1 MRRTIGVLGLGVFGR
16 TVVKELTDEPVD
28 IITIDKDK
36 TITQRIESYVL
47 EAVIGDFTDME
58 LIKSVGIAQCETVI
72 IATASSL
79 ESSVIATLN
88 CKNLGIKNIIVK
100 VKNKRHR
107 EIMEQ
112 LGATEVIRPEYAAG
126 LKLSKQLRNPN
137 IRDVIDLEDDVSIV
151 EFTPPKKWFG
161 KSIKELDLRSEFGLN
176 IIGIKSAQTNMIN
189 YNLAVD
195 APLDET
201 DILVAIGNKD
211 DIEEFDYVEDLS
223 LIHI

>member
-58 LIKSVGIAQCETVI
+58 LIKSVGITQCETVI

-151 EFTPPKKWFG
+151 EFTPPKKWLG

-195 APLDET
+195 APLDAT

-211 DIEEFDYVEDLS
+211 DIEEFDYVED
-223 LIHI
+223 

>member
-151 EFTPPKKWFG
+151 EFTPPKKWLG
-161 KSIKELDLRSEFGLN
+161 ESIKELDLRSEFGLN

-195 APLDET
+195 APLDAT

-211 DIEEFDYVEDLS
+211 DIEEFDYVED
-223 LIHI
+223 

>member
-151 EFTPPKKWFG
+151 EFTPPKKWLG

-195 APLDET
+195 APLDAT

-211 DIEEFDYVEDLS
+211 DIEEFDYVED
-223 LIHI
+223 

>member
-36 TITQRIESYVL
+36 TITQRMESYVL

-151 EFTPPKKWFG
+151 EFTPPKKWLG

-195 APLDET
+195 VPLDAT

-211 DIEEFDYVEDLS
+211 DIEEFDYVED
-223 LIHI
+223 

>member
-189 YNLAVD
+189 YNLTVD

-211 DIEEFDYVEDLS
+211 DIEEFDYVED
-223 LIHI
+223 

>member
-58 LIKSVGIAQCETVI
+58 LVKSVGIAQCETVI

-211 DIEEFDYVEDLS
+211 DIEEFDYVED
-223 LIHI
+223 

>member
-36 TITQRIESYVL
+36 MITQRMESYVL

-100 VKNKRHR
+100 VKSKRHR

-137 IRDVIDLEDDVSIV
+137 IRDVIDLKDDVSIV
-151 EFTPPKKWFG
+151 EFTPPKKWLG
-161 KSIKELDLRSEFGLN
+161 ESIKELDLRSEFGLN

-195 APLDET
+195 APLDAT

-211 DIEEFDYVEDLS
+211 DIEEFDYVED
-223 LIHI
+223 

>member
-151 EFTPPKKWFG
+151 EFTPPKKWLG

-195 APLDET
+195 SPLDET

-211 DIEEFDYVEDLS
+211 DIEEFDYVED
-223 LIHI
+223 

>member
-137 IRDVIDLEDDVSIV
+137 IRDVIDLENDVSIV
-151 EFTPPKKWFG
+151 EFTPPKKWLG

-211 DIEEFDYVEDLS
+211 DIEEFDYVED
-223 LIHI
+223 

>member
-176 IIGIKSAQTNMIN
+176 IIGVKSAQTNMIN

-211 DIEEFDYVEDLS
+211 DIEEFDYVED
-223 LIHI
+223 

>member
-151 EFTPPKKWFG
+151 EFTPPKKWLG
-161 KSIKELDLRSEFGLN
+161 ESIKELDLRSEFGLN

-211 DIEEFDYVEDLS
+211 DIEEFDYVED
-223 LIHI
+223 

>member
-151 EFTPPKKWFG
+151 EFTPPKKWLG

-195 APLDET
+195 VPLDAT

-211 DIEEFDYVEDLS
+211 DIEEFDYVED
-223 LIHI
+223 

>member
-16 TVVKELTDEPVD
+16 TVVKELTDEPID

-151 EFTPPKKWFG
+151 EFTPPKKWLG

-195 APLDET
+195 VPLDAT

-211 DIEEFDYVEDLS
+211 DIEEFDYVED
-223 LIHI
+223 

>member
-16 TVVKELTDEPVD
+16 TVVKELTDEPID

-151 EFTPPKKWFG
+151 EFTPPKKWLG

-195 APLDET
+195 SPLDAT

-211 DIEEFDYVEDLS
+211 DIEEFDYVED
-223 LIHI
+223 

>member
-151 EFTPPKKWFG
+151 EFTPPKKWLG

-189 YNLAVD
+189 YNL
-195 APLDET
+195 
-201 DILVAIGNKD
+201 
-211 DIEEFDYVEDLS
+211 S

>member
-151 EFTPPKKWFG
+151 EFTPPKKWLG

-195 APLDET
+195 SPLDAT

-211 DIEEFDYVEDLS
+211 DIEEFDYVED
-223 LIHI
+223 

>member
-126 LKLSKQLRNPN
+126 LKLSKQL
-137 IRDVIDLEDDVSIV
+137 
-151 EFTPPKKWFG
+151 FH
-161 KSIKELDLRSEFGLN
+161 
-176 IIGIKSAQTNMIN
+176 
-189 YNLAVD
+189 NL
-195 APLDET
+195 
-201 DILVAIGNKD
+201 GGGR
-211 DIEEFDYVEDLS
+211 
-223 LIHI
+223 

>member
-16 TVVKELTDEPVD
+16 TVVKELTDEPID

-211 DIEEFDYVEDLS
+211 DIEEFDYVED
-223 LIHI
+223 

>member
-79 ESSVIATLN
+79 ESSIIATLN

-151 EFTPPKKWFG
+151 EFTPPKKWLG

-195 APLDET
+195 SPLDAT

-211 DIEEFDYVEDLS
+211 DIEEFDYVED
-223 LIHI
+223 

>member
-16 TVVKELTDEPVD
+16 TVVKELTDEPID

-151 EFTPPKKWFG
+151 EFTPPKKWLG

-195 APLDET
+195 APLDAT

-211 DIEEFDYVEDLS
+211 DIEEFDYVED
-223 LIHI
+223 

>member
-137 IRDVIDLEDDVSIV
+137 IRDVIDLEDGVSIV

-211 DIEEFDYVEDLS
+211 DIEEFDYVED
-223 LIHI
+223 

>member
-126 LKLSKQLRNPN
+126 LKLSRQLRNPN

-211 DIEEFDYVEDLS
+211 DIEEFDYVED
-223 LIHI
+223 

>member
-72 IATASSL
+72 IATASSF

-211 DIEEFDYVEDLS
+211 DIEEFDYVED
-223 LIHI
+223 

>member
-151 EFTPPKKWFG
+151 EFTPPKKWLG

-195 APLDET
+195 VPLDET

-211 DIEEFDYVEDLS
+211 DIEEFDYVED
-223 LIHI
+223 

>member
-137 IRDVIDLEDDVSIV
+137 IRAVIDLEDDVSIV
-151 EFTPPKKWFG
+151 EFTPPKKWLG
-161 KSIKELDLRSEFGLN
+161 ESIKELDLRSEFGLN

-211 DIEEFDYVEDLS
+211 DIEEFDYVED
-223 LIHI
+223 

>member
-137 IRDVIDLEDDVSIV
+137 SRDVIDLEDDVSIV

-211 DIEEFDYVEDLS
+211 DIEEFDYVED
-223 LIHI
+223 

>member
-126 LKLSKQLRNPN
+126 LKLSKRLRNPN

-211 DIEEFDYVEDLS
+211 DIEEFDYVED
-223 LIHI
+223 

>member
-1 MRRTIGVLGLGVFGR
+1 MRRTIGLLGLGVFGR

-211 DIEEFDYVEDLS
+211 DIEEFDYVED
-223 LIHI
+223 

>member
-195 APLDET
+195 APLDEK

-211 DIEEFDYVEDLS
+211 DIEEFDYVED
-223 LIHI
+223 

>member
-211 DIEEFDYVEDLS
+211 DIEEFDYVED
-223 LIHI
+223 

>member
-195 APLDET
+195 APLDAT

-211 DIEEFDYVEDLS
+211 DIEEFDYVED
-223 LIHI
+223 

>member
-47 EAVIGDFTDME
+47 EAVIGDFTDMG

-195 APLDET
+195 APLDAT

-211 DIEEFDYVEDLS
+211 DIEEFDYVED
-223 LIHI
+223 

>member
-151 EFTPPKKWFG
+151 EFTPPKKWLG

-211 DIEEFDYVEDLS
+211 DIEEFDYVED
-223 LIHI
+223 